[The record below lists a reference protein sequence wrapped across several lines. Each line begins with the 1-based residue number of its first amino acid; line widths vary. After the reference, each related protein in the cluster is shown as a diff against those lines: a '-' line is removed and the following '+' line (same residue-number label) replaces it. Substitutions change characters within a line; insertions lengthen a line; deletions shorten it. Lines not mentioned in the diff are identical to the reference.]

1 MYPFSTTIFLRG
13 NIETQNA
20 ARSGVR
26 THAHYA
32 PGLKSGSLDHSD
44 NRAVNILKTYLG
56 LAPRED

>member
-1 MYPFSTTIFLRG
+1 MYPLGTTIFLRG

-44 NRAVNILKTYLG
+44 ILAINSFKTYLG
-56 LAPRED
+56 L